1 MPALRLEALADP
13 PKKNHIAE
21 AVNFAREHHF
31 FHWEFEFPEVFFPPA
46 GTPRH
51 YNPGFDA
58 VVGNP
63 PYVRQEQLSQNKE
76 FFKKAYADVWAG
88 KADLYTYFFARAF
101 AILREDGRFGYIS
114 SRQFVKAEYGEGL
127 RRLLASRRLI
137 KIVDFG
143 ENKVFENASTFPAI
157 FIAENAPSQYPVLY
171 TRVSKSAFSEIVD
184 APGEEKVTKLES
196 LEAERASKIGADA
209 FEPDS
214 WTLATAEEN
223 EILRKMREVGVPLA
237 NYADGIYYGIKTGY
251 NKAFFIDEATRSRL
265 ISEDPKSEQLIKPLL
280 VGDDVRHYYAK
291 PSGQY
296 IIVIP
301 SSSDF
306 DGPSAEEL
314 EKVVGITPHP
324 WKDARSE
331 DEALKVFSRTY
342 PAIYRHMLERK
353 EKLRKR
359 QDQGKWWWELR
370 SCTYYHLFEEPKI
383 LYPVIAKEP
392 RFYLD
397 IRKRYINDKLFAI
410 PGEEW
415 PLLAVLNSR
424 AAFFYAKSLLSSL
437 GDAKDGGR
445 LELRAVHLSRLPVP
459 NLRPDTEDERVVE
472 FVEQAMHHYHN
483 GEHERLSALL
493 KDKGSPDQLAAV
505 AGELAKQMQSLHE
518 QRLEAED
525 DWVDWVLFSIPSA
538 KNIPKGWLYDSGWV
552 ADGLLHGVDGVLE
565 KFRSKR
571 MSPRVLSDLKAHT
584 AEAIGKL
591 RPIYAGLA
599 ETGGLI
605 DGIVYRLYG
614 LSEEQIS
621 IIESED

>member
-1 MPALRLEALADP
+1 M
-13 PKKNHIAE
+13 
-21 AVNFAREHHF
+21 
-31 FHWEFEFPEVFFPPA
+31 
-46 GTPRH
+46 
-51 YNPGFDA
+51 
-58 VVGNP
+58 GNP

-171 TRVSKSAFSEIVD
+171 TRVSKSAFSEIVA
-184 APGEEKVTKLES
+184 APGEEKVAKLES
-196 LEAERASKIGADA
+196 LDAERASEIGADA

-306 DGPSAEEL
+306 DGPSAEAL

-342 PAIYRHMLERK
+342 PAIYRHMLEHE

-383 LYPVIAKEP
+383 LYPVIAKSP

-397 IRKRYINDKLFAI
+397 TSGYYINDKLFAL
-410 PGEEW
+410 PGNDW
-415 PLLAVLNSR
+415 ALLSILNSR
-424 AAFFYAKSLLSSL
+424 PVFFYAKLKFSSL
-437 GDAKDGGR
+437 MGDSFEFRATHLKHLPIPAIIETEYVDTPSALVPLVERRQYDEVWNKLSREPREALLPLLATLAKSIQQDYSAKLR
-445 LELRAVHLSRLPVP
+445 LENDWSDWVKQTFPAYLKLGKEWLSEDWPVELMEGGVEAIIERFRAKRVRVP
-459 NLRPDTEDERVVE
+459 PDVLGTLKTYTGEVLEQLRPLYRQIDET
-472 FVEQAMHHYHN
+472 
-483 GEHERLSALL
+483 ERLINA
-493 KDKGSPDQLAAV
+493 
-505 AGELAKQMQSLHE
+505 
-518 QRLEAED
+518 
-525 DWVDWVLFSIPSA
+525 
-538 KNIPKGWLYDSGWV
+538 
-552 ADGLLHGVDGVLE
+552 
-565 KFRSKR
+565 
-571 MSPRVLSDLKAHT
+571 
-584 AEAIGKL
+584 
-591 RPIYAGLA
+591 
-599 ETGGLI
+599 
-605 DGIVYRLYG
+605 IVYKLYG
-614 LSEEQIS
+614 LTEKEIA
-621 IIESED
+621 IVEGGA